1 MEVKPTRAIRK
12 RTLPSSIFS
21 IQKKA
26 WLAKV
31 IPKDKMCSLL
41 PNKLERN
48 VSRIQALQYDC
59 Q

>member
-1 MEVKPTRAIRK
+1 MEVKPTSAIRK

-31 IPKDKMCSLL
+31 IPKDRS
-41 PNKLERN
+41 
-48 VSRIQALQYDC
+48 V
-59 Q
+59 